1 MNYLQFYSTKGF
13 FGEQMKEVKTA
24 ELHPGMKT
32 AEDVYSHNNQ
42 RILPQDTVLT
52 DKMITRLE
60 FYSIPS
66 VRVIEEDVKYNAPHV
81 LDSSPYS
88 EKVKASKEF
97 KEFQIAYLR
106 TAEGFKNDLHAIV
119 KFRAQINPKKMC
131 DSVTGLISKNMTSG
145 AVFDML
151 HNMREYDDYTYIH
164 SINVS
169 LICNIFGKWLKLSKR
184 EIETVTLCGLL
195 HDAGK
200 LMVPES
206 IMKKPAKLD
215 ANEYSIVKTHAL
227 QGYSILKNYDINNN
241 IKDCALMHH
250 ERCDGS
256 GYPLGLTGDK
266 INPYAKI
273 VAIADVY
280 DAMTSARIYRGPLC
294 PYEVIGIF
302 ESEGFQ
308 KYEGKYILTF
318 LEHIAETYMNNRVRL
333 SNGWEGDVVFMNRS
347 QLSKPLIRCGEE
359 FIDLSREPGVYIQS
373 FV

>member
-1 MNYLQFYSTKGF
+1 
-13 FGEQMKEVKTA
+13 MKQVKTA

-32 AEDVYSHNNQ
+32 AKDVYSYNNQ
-42 RILPQDTVLT
+42 MILPQDTVLT

-66 VRVIEEDVKYNAPHV
+66 IQVIDGDVKYIDFHAP
-81 LDSSPYS
+81 DRSPYS
-88 EKVKASKEF
+88 EKVKTSKEF
-97 KEFQIAYLR
+97 KVFQTAYLR

-119 KFRAQINPKKMC
+119 KSRAQIDPKKMC
-131 DSVTGLISKNMTSG
+131 DSVTGLITKNMTSNT
-145 AVFDML
+145 VFDML

-169 LICNIFGKWLKLSKR
+169 LVSNIFARWLKLSKR

-195 HDAGK
+195 HDVGK

-206 IMKKPAKLD
+206 IMKKPDKLNT
-215 ANEYSIVKTHAL
+215 NEYNIVKTHAL
-227 QGYSILKNYDINNN
+227 QGYSILKNYDINSN

-294 PYEVIGIF
+294 PYEVISIF
-302 ESEGFQ
+302 ESEGLQ

-318 LEHIAETYMNNRVRL
+318 LEHIAETYMNNRVQL
-333 SNGWEGDVVFMNRS
+333 SDGRVGDVVFMNRN
-347 QLSKPLIRCGEE
+347 QLSKPLVQCGSE
-359 FIDLSREPGVYIQS
+359 FIDLSREPGVNIKS
-373 FV
+373 FI